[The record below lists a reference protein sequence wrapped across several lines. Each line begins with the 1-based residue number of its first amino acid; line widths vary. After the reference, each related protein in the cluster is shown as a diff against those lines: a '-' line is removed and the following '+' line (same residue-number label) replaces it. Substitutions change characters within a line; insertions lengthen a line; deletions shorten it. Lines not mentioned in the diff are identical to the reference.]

1 MHDNTTETRARNA
14 IDNAYSCMCNSI
26 DVAVILID
34 KENAAHATRKKKKK
48 KKKKKHSPDSTSSV
62 IVLPVRVL
70 TKIYNS
76 KLSKKLITTI

>member
-48 KKKKKHSPDSTSSV
+48 KKKKKA
-62 IVLPVRVL
+62 L
-70 TKIYNS
+70 TGLDIERNR
-76 KLSKKLITTI
+76 LAREGLDENLQ